1 MLHIFSAI
9 AAGGYIGLIDRNRRV
24 GAGAWFCRDAWQP
37 FWSGSI
43 EETIDWL
50 PTTVRSIRALYSGH
64 APRFWA
70 GSWGQSPVEQSL
82 ASYVTPSRVIVHDQQ

>member
-43 EETIDWL
+43 EETID
-50 PTTVRSIRALYSGH
+50 
-64 APRFWA
+64 
-70 GSWGQSPVEQSL
+70 
-82 ASYVTPSRVIVHDQQ
+82 